1 MITNCNVVSW
11 TGSWNRKRALG
22 KTKEHQIKHRLYII
36 TMYQYLFINY
46 NKYTILIYYVNN
58 RETGARVYGETFYA
72 TCSSFSV
79 NLKVFLEIKSINKK
93 KRNMSINSK
102 FTVL

>member
-1 MITNCNVVSW
+1 MITNCTVVSW

-58 RETGARVYGETFYA
+58 RGNWCQGVWKLFVLPAQFF
-72 TCSSFSV
+72 CKSQSV
-79 NLKVFLEIKSINKK
+79 LRNK
-93 KRNMSINSK
+93 IY
-102 FTVL
+102 